1 MTLVKELMTKDVVT
15 LVTDAS
21 LKDAIRMMT
30 AGKFR
35 RIPVVANG
43 RIEGIITDRDI
54 RRSLN
59 SPVVFHERSSDEY
72 LLNTVKVGTS
82 MTQNPLTIGPDE
94 DILKAAE
101 LMEQHKIG
109 GLPVVGEGLII
120 GIITLSDLI
129 NYLIKQL
136 GQSQKAKGPMLKP

>member
-1 MTLVKELMTKDVVT
+1 MTFVKEIMTRDVVT
-15 LVTDAS
+15 LGADAS
-21 LKDAIRMMT
+21 LRDAIRLMT
-30 AGKFR
+30 SGRFR
-35 RIPVVANG
+35 RIPVVTDG

-72 LLNTVKVGTS
+72 LLNTVKVGAS
-82 MTQNPLTIGPDE
+82 MTINPLTIGPDE
-94 DILKAAE
+94 DILRAAE

-109 GLPVVGEGLII
+109 GLPVVSGDLIM

-129 NYLIKQL
+129 NYLIRELKK
-136 GQSQKAKGPMLKP
+136 SQKGQGPDA